1 MRILALDT
9 SGTSASAALMD
20 EYIILAES
28 SVTLANL
35 RGLGHKN
42 TVSCCL
48 NPHFKQNE
56 MRAKTHSETLM
67 PMVNSIFEITGMTL
81 SDADYIACTCGPG
94 SFTGL
99 RIGAATAKGLAFAA
113 QKPLIAVPTL
123 DAMAYTVTNLAV
135 PGTWVIP
142 MMDARREQA
151 YSAFYH
157 VSEDLLV
164 HRTTDYLADT
174 VHDLLGILKGQISKG
189 CHIIFLGD
197 GASVNQDRIRS
208 EAWPA
213 GITVGFAPPCH
224 NRPQAACVG
233 AQALNII
240 KNKYPVSTDESE
252 FSLLY
257 IRKPQAQREREAK
270 QKCSV

>member
-1 MRILALDT
+1 MHILAIDT
-9 SGTSASAALMD
+9 SGTSASAALIN

-28 SVTLANL
+28 SVTLADL
-35 RGLGHKN
+35 RGAG
-42 TVSCCL
+42 
-48 NPHFKQNE
+48 
-56 MRAKTHSETLM
+56 RKTHSETLM
-67 PMVNSIFEITGMTL
+67 PMIDSLFKITGMTL
-81 SDADYIACTCGPG
+81 SDVDYIACTQGPG

-123 DAMAYTVTNLAV
+123 DAMAYTVTNLAA

-157 VSEDLLV
+157 VGKDFV
-164 HRTTDYLADT
+164 ITRKTDYLAEAVD
-174 VHDLLGILKGQISKG
+174 DLLRMLKEQISKEG
-189 CHIIFLGD
+189 HIIFCGD
-197 GASVNQDRIRS
+197 GADANKDRIRS
-208 EAWPA
+208 EIWPT
-213 GITVGFAPPCH
+213 GITVTFAPPCH
-224 NRPQAACVG
+224 NRPRAACVG
-233 AQALNII
+233 AQALNMIQSG
-240 KNKYPVSTDESE
+240 YPISSDESA

-270 QKCSV
+270 QQ

>member
-1 MRILALDT
+1 VHILAIDT
-9 SGTSASAALMD
+9 SGTSASAALIN

-28 SVTLANL
+28 SVTLADL
-35 RGLGHKN
+35 RGGG
-42 TVSCCL
+42 
-48 NPHFKQNE
+48 
-56 MRAKTHSETLM
+56 RKTHSETLM
-67 PMVNSIFEITGMTL
+67 PMIDSLFKITGMTL
-81 SDADYIACTCGPG
+81 SDVDYIACTQGPG

-123 DAMAYTVTNLAV
+123 DAMAYTVTNLAA

-157 VSEDLLV
+157 VSKDFMIT
-164 HRTTDYLADT
+164 RKTDYLAEAVD
-174 VHDLLGILKGQISKG
+174 DLLRMLKEQISEEG
-189 CHIIFLGD
+189 HIIFCGD
-197 GASVNQDRIRS
+197 GADANQDCIRS
-208 EAWPA
+208 EIWPA
-213 GITVGFAPPCH
+213 GITVTFAPPCH
-224 NRPQAACVG
+224 NRPRAACVG
-233 AQALNII
+233 AQALNMIQSG
-240 KNKYPVSTDESE
+240 YPISSDESA

-270 QKCSV
+270 QQ

>member
-1 MRILALDT
+1 MHILALDT

-28 SVTLANL
+28 SVTLADL
-35 RGLGHKN
+35 RGAG
-42 TVSCCL
+42 
-48 NPHFKQNE
+48 
-56 MRAKTHSETLM
+56 RKTHSETLM
-67 PMVNSIFEITGMTL
+67 PIVDSLFEITGMTL
-81 SDADYIACTCGPG
+81 SDIDYIACTCGPG

-99 RIGAATAKGLAFAA
+99 RIGAATAKGLAFASE
-113 QKPLIAVPTL
+113 KPLIAVPTL

-142 MMDARREQA
+142 MMDARRGQA

-157 VSEDLLV
+157 VRGDLSI
-164 HRTTDYLADT
+164 HQSTDYLAEA
-174 VHDLLGILKGQISKG
+174 VSDLLQMIKEQILGQSLQG

-197 GASVNQDRIRS
+197 GADANQDRIRS
-208 EAWPA
+208 ETWPE
-213 GITVGFAPPCH
+213 GITVTFAPPCH
-224 NRPQAACVG
+224 NRPRAACVG
-233 AQALNII
+233 AQAINMI
-240 KNKYPVSTDESE
+240 KRGHHVSTGESE

-270 QKCSV
+270 QNDPDN